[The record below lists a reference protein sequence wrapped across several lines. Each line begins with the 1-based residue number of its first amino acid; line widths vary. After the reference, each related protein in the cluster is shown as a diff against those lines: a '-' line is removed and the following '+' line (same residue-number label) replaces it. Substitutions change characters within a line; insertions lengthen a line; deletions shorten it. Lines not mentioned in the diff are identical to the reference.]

1 MPLLFAPTCAY
12 AADDAT
18 RTNRAVLTWLD
29 GVVIALYFLAMLAV
43 GWFYMRRNKT
53 EEEYLLG
60 GRHMSPWSVGLSLFA
75 SMISTISYLAMPG
88 EMILHGPMY
97 FTNLVS
103 YPAIALVVGWFL
115 IPIFMALP
123 STSAYEILE
132 SRLGLSVRMLGATFF
147 LSLRLLWMAVILYA
161 TTSIVLA
168 PLLALDESSVPYLC
182 AALGLITVA
191 YTSMGGIRA
200 VVATDVAQTFILLSG
215 AVAALVIVSWQLGG
229 VGAWWP
235 HEWASNW
242 DPPTLGYDPTARMSF
257 VGAMISTFFWHVC
270 TAGSDQMAIQR
281 YFATRNVRAA
291 RRMFNISLG
300 ANVVISILLALL
312 GMALLAWFRA
322 NPAMLA
328 PGQSIDQHADQLFPR
343 FIAVGLP
350 AGASG
355 LIVAGLLAAAMS
367 SLSSGLN
374 SSSAVIT
381 VDFLERFGGHKKTAG
396 GDVRRSR
403 LVAWSVGLVVILLS
417 SVVSVVSGNLL
428 EIAYKVT
435 NLLVAPLFGLFFM
448 ALFVRWA
455 TSFGTVVGAC
465 FGVATVVAINYGPE
479 ITGQAGISFLWAM
492 PLGLLV
498 QVAAGSLASL
508 LPIGP
513 RRPADPAASPAP

>member
-1 MPLLFAPTCAY
+1 MLLLLAPTYAH
-12 AADDAT
+12 AADDAP
-18 RTNRAVLTWLD
+18 RMNRAVLTWLD
-29 GVVIALYFLAMLAV
+29 GVVIALYFLSMLAV
-43 GWFYMRRNKT
+43 GWYYMRRNKT

-103 YPAIALVVGWFL
+103 YPVISLVVGWFL

-161 TTSIVLA
+161 TASIVLV
-168 PLLALDESSVPYLC
+168 PLLALDESAVPYLC

-200 VVATDVAQTFILLSG
+200 VVVTDVAQTFILLSA
-215 AVAALVIVSWQLGG
+215 AVAALMIVSWQLGG

-235 HEWASNW
+235 REWADNW
-242 DPPTLGYDPTARMSF
+242 DPPSLGYDPTARMSF
-257 VGAMISTFFWHVC
+257 VGAIVSTFFWHVC

-281 YFATRNVRAA
+281 YFATRDVRAA
-291 RRMFNISLG
+291 RRMFNISLC
-300 ANVVISILLALL
+300 ANVVVSILLALL
-312 GMALLAWFRA
+312 GIALLAWFRA
-322 NPAMLA
+322 YPAMLA
-328 PGQSIDQHADQLFPR
+328 AGQTIDEHADQLFPR

-381 VDFLERFGGHKKTAG
+381 VDFLERFGGHQKTAA

-403 LVAWSVGLVVILLS
+403 LVAWSVGVVVVLLS
-417 SVVSVVSGNLL
+417 ALVGVVSGNLL

-479 ITGQAGISFLWAM
+479 ITGRAGISFLWAM
-492 PLGLLV
+492 PLGLLI

-513 RRPADPAASPAP
+513 RRPAGPAASPAP